1 MAENVAIVG
10 TGNSLSVGSRISW
23 AAIFGGAVLA
33 LALYFMFLLLGSAVG
48 LTISDRVN
56 PASLKTAAIVW
67 SLLTLCIALFVG
79 GIVTSHFTVGESKTE
94 AIVYGVLMWALLVGL
109 MIVLGTLG
117 IRAGFSAMMGMANL
131 SRDASSPNW
140 EALARTAGVPGEQI
154 DAWRKSASQR
164 PDQGTEPISRSEL
177 EDSATRITW
186 YTFLAMWVSML
197 AAGAG
202 AWTGAGQTFR
212 VSVRAVQAGTLAQR
226 LHS

>member
-1 MAENVAIVG
+1 MVETVTVAG
-10 TGNSLSVGSRISW
+10 AGKALSVGSRISW

-48 LTISDRVN
+48 LTISDRVR

-94 AIVYGVLMWALLVGL
+94 AVVYGVLMWALLVGL

-117 IRAGFSAMMGMANL
+117 IRAGFSAMMGMAHL
-131 SRDASSPNW
+131 SRDASPNW
-140 EALARTAGVPGEQI
+140 ENLARTAGVPDEQI
-154 DAWRKSASQR
+154 DAWRKSASHKTS
-164 PDQGTEPISRSEL
+164 PSTEPLNRAEL
-177 EDSATRITW
+177 EESVTRITW

-202 AWTGAGQTFR
+202 AWAGAGQTFR
-212 VSVRAVQAGTLAQR
+212 VTVRVADGTLAQR